1 MQQPQATKPGPKKC
15 PFDIIPQSVNCR
27 TATFEQLAWA
37 WNNDIP
43 IEGITIVASHPFWH
57 SDEIFGYFLTKETA
71 QGRKRFIGIENSIP
85 AVVTQTKLL
94 KMKWTGFSGFIRAM
108 MEQGVLLIGVGRG
121 PLDEHTDR
129 SEKISCLETIVKLL
143 KLEADKRTRVA
154 IYAIREFIA
163 YEDNHGDNL
172 MKAVV
177 NAFKASDKRLGV
189 SAEVGFKK
197 LPKEVSD
204 VLLMLQAGMF
214 TGTIKKGWETINP
227 ANESEFLNVFNTA
240 YNLIAFN
247 YNQAILFQDAGD
259 EYAKQKEQIK
269 ERAVPLN
276 SKGDYRLLIVES
288 DNPLMAK
295 AVWNRNPSDAPVK
308 AGMLLIVKKTGVID
322 PDYPEMV
329 GRQFAIMPSI
339 EYKDAMQDIYKILQ
353 QKVHSAQFDGKLL
366 SFQQLGHYGSH
377 SDVPQL
383 YLDQNQKIIM
393 NGSRTDFDVPG
404 LVDIEL
410 SIDMIIEAIQ
420 TVCLKRFEKRH
431 MHTCKQ
437 GTCVKTAN
445 NIHCSQ
451 FCFNLTHCK
460 AVQATTK
467 PAQPQQKNERSNNG
481 KKPFNKGNNQQREN
495 GKGNQHKGASSNG
508 QHTKQTQPV
517 KPRN

>member
-1 MQQPQATKPGPKKC
+1 MQQPQATKPGQKKC
-15 PFDIIPQSVNCR
+15 PFDTIPQSVNCR
-27 TATFEQLAWA
+27 TATFEQLVWA
-37 WNNDIP
+37 WNNNIP
-43 IEGITIVASHPFWH
+43 IEGITIIASHPFWH
-57 SDEIFGYFLTKETA
+57 PDEIFGYFLTKETA

-129 SEKISCLETIVKLL
+129 SAKISCLETIVKLL
-143 KLEADKRTRVA
+143 RLEADKSTRVA
-154 IYAIREFIA
+154 IHAIREFIA
-163 YEDNHGDNL
+163 YEDNNGDNL
-172 MKAVV
+172 LKAVV
-177 NAFKASDKRLGV
+177 NAYKSSDKRLGV
-189 SAEVGFKK
+189 SAEDQFKK

-288 DNPLMAK
+288 DNLLMAK

-322 PDYPEMV
+322 PDYPELV
-329 GRQFAIMPSI
+329 GKQFAIMPSA
-339 EYKDAMQDIYKILQ
+339 EYKDVMQDIYQILQ
-353 QKVHSAQFDGKLL
+353 QKVHGAQFDGKLL
-366 SFQQLGHYGSH
+366 PFQQLGHYGSH
-377 SDVPQL
+377 RDVPQL
-383 YLDQNQKIIM
+383 YFDENQKIIM
-393 NGSRTDFDVPG
+393 NGSRRDFDVPG

-445 NIHCSQ
+445 NTHCSQ
-451 FCFNLTHCK
+451 FCFNLAHCR

-467 PAQPQQKNERSNNG
+467 PAPHTNTKNSKEHKGNG
-481 KKPFNKGNNQQREN
+481 GKGNNQ
-495 GKGNQHKGASSNG
+495 GKQFTGGGNKHHKSTGNNG
-508 QHTKQTQPV
+508 QHTKQQQPV
-517 KPRN
+517 KHN